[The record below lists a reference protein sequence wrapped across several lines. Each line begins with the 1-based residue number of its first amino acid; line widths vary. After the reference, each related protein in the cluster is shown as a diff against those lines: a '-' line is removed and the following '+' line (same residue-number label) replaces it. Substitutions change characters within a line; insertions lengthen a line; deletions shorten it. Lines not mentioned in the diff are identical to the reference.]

1 MLDLLIQNGL
11 IFDGL
16 SSASMREDIGIKK
29 GKIVAMALAACQG
42 IASSLPP
49 NASRYFSQSGN
60 AFP

>member
-1 MLDLLIQNGL
+1 MLDLLIQNKL

-29 GKIVAMALAACQG
+29 GKIVA

-49 NASRYFSQSGN
+49 QC
-60 AFP
+60 